1 MMPPANPLPKNPPG
15 LGVVGWAAVCRLCL
29 AAGFDVDGLLLKE
42 RPPPRERASVTST
55 KPVVKNRPV
64 VKTAVTIIF
73 VLETLIS

>member
-1 MMPPANPLPKNPPG
+1 
-15 LGVVGWAAVCRLCL
+15 L